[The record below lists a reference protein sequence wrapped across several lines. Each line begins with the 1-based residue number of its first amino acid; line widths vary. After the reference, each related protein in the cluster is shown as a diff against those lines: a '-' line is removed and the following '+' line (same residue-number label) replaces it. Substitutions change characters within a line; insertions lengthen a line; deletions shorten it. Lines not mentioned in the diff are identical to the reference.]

1 MSRFFDTNILT
12 YYYTR
17 TDLRKRERAGSLLLE
32 EERIV
37 STQVLSELANVLSS
51 KVKQSWTIIRG
62 VIHEVCDSF
71 TLIVLTEATVTS
83 AISLAERYKYSYYDS
98 LPLAAAIE
106 AGCSILYSEDSQH
119 NQVIEGVRIVNPF
132 L

>member
-1 MSRFFDTNILT
+1 MNRFFDTNILT

-17 TDLRKRERAGSLLLE
+17 TDLLKRQRVGSLLLE
-32 EERIV
+32 HERIV
-37 STQVLSELANVLSS
+37 STQVLSELSNVLSS
-51 KVKQSWTIIRG
+51 KVKQSWPIIRG

-71 TLIVLTEATVTS
+71 TVTVVTGTTVTS

-98 LPLAAAIE
+98 LILAAGIE
-106 AGCSILYSEDSQH
+106 ASCSILYSEDFQH
-119 NQVIEGVRIVNPF
+119 NQVIEGMRIINPF

>member
-1 MSRFFDTNILT
+1 MTRFFDTNILA

-17 TDLRKRERAGSLLLE
+17 TDLLKRQRVGSLLME
-32 EERIV
+32 DERIV
-37 STQVLSELANVLSS
+37 STQVLSELSNVLSS
-51 KVKQSWTIIRG
+51 KVKQSWPIIRG

-71 TLIVLTEATVTS
+71 TLIAVTEVTVTS

-98 LPLAAAIE
+98 LILAAAIE
-106 AGCSILYSEDSQH
+106 ASCSILYYEDFQH
-119 NQVIEGVRIVNPF
+119 NQVIELVRIINPF